1 MGDAEFMQW
10 LLNKNEKM
18 ITLSVHI
25 TLLCIDDVLLI
36 LNNSKFGDYVGRIYP
51 IQLEINDTAR
61 FAAYFDIH
69 I

>member
-1 MGDAEFMQW
+1 MYMGNGAFIQW

-36 LNNSKFGDYVGRIYP
+36 LNNSNIGDYVGRIYP

-61 FAAYFDIH
+61 FAA
-69 I
+69 

>member
-1 MGDAEFMQW
+1 MHMGNGAFIQW

-36 LNNSKFGDYVGRIYP
+36 LNNSNIGDYVGRIYP

-61 FAAYFDIH
+61 FAA
-69 I
+69 